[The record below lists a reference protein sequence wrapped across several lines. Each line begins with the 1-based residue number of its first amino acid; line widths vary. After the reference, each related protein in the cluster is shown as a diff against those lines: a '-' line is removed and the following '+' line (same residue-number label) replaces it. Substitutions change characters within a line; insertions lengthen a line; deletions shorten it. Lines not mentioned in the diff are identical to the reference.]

1 MASAHGSNGLSD
13 RVPDMAA
20 GPRPDPVFVLCM
32 GRSGSTLLRF
42 LLDAHPTWDA
52 VLNGQLNL
60 HALRH
65 NELRYCPAGDDSPIV
80 SQARIE
86 MLADLFGLGKR
97 VPTVAAQQEPARRDM
112 AAVS

>member
-1 MASAHGSNGLSD
+1 MSAPESNGS
-13 RVPDMAA
+13 PGH
-20 GPRPDPVFVLCM
+20 GPAVASEQRPDPVFVLCM

-112 AAVS
+112 AAGS